1 MKLNRLTIVAGLVV
15 LVVVAVLALALSG
28 GRDTELVSSSAI
40 AQAARTTQKVP
51 GETVSVSAVIDVD
64 GLDEPL
70 EMHLEGVQDARGHSG
85 RMAGDYENFPKQV
98 PGQDSDGNVPIEIVS
113 LVPDVY
119 MRSPLFKAA
128 LPDGKSW
135 LHIDLAQTGKELGI
149 GDPTQ
154 FGTSDPSET
163 LSDLEATSD
172 RVERVGKEDVRGVP
186 TTHYSAT
193 IELRKLPA
201 VVPPAKRASA
211 RQKADRLIELIGTD
225 SYPVDVWVDRHHLVR
240 RIQVAMKMKIPEQS
254 QNMHIDI
261 TTEMYDFGPK
271 PKAERPSASETA
283 EAAKLAGGTT
293 P

>member
-1 MKLNRLTIVAGLVV
+1 MRLNRLTIVAGLALLVA
-15 LVVVAVLALALSG
+15 VVVVPLTLSSAG
-28 GRDTELVSSSAI
+28 DTDLVSSSAI
-40 AQAARTTQKVP
+40 AKAARVTQKLP
-51 GETVSVSAVIDVD
+51 GETVSVDATIDVD

-70 EMHLEGVQDARGHSG
+70 EMHLEGVQDERGHSG
-85 RMAGDYENFPKQV
+85 RFAGEYENFPEEV
-98 PGQDSDGNVPIEIVS
+98 TGQGSDGKVPIEVVS
-113 LVPDVY
+113 LAPDVY
-119 MRSPLFKAA
+119 MKSRLFDSA

-135 LHIDLAQTGKELGI
+135 LHLDLAAAGKKLGI

-172 RVERVGKEDVRGVP
+172 RVERVGTEEVRGVS

-201 VVPPAKRASA
+201 VVPAAKRASA
-211 RQKADRLIELIGTD
+211 RRKADKLIEVTGTD
-225 SYPVDVWVDRHHLVR
+225 SYPVDVWIDKHHLVR
-240 RIQVAMKMKIPEQS
+240 RVQVSLKMKIPPQEAS
-254 QNMHIDI
+254 MHMDL

-271 PKAERPSASETA
+271 PKAKRPPASETVD
-283 EAAKLAGGTT
+283 AAKLAAGAT